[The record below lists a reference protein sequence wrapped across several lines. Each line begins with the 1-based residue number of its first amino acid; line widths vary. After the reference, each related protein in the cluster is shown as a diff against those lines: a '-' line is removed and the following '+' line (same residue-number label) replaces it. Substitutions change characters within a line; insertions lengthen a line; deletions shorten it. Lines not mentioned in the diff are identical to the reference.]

1 VPALLA
7 PPAPPARSIR
17 SLTLGALALL
27 LACGPNPAAQPR
39 PRPLT
44 DADQPTPSGPAP
56 AGPTEPAPAG
66 DIISPPESLR
76 VEGVPP
82 VPSELAEALAPY
94 AEIRAANALGWH
106 PSGDRLLISTRFA
119 DTPQLHQLRAPGGAR
134 TQLTFFRDKV
144 SVAAYPPVGD
154 GDYLVF
160 NKDRGGDE
168 FGQNWRL
175 DLATGALTLLS
186 DGGARS
192 KNTLGIF
199 SRDGQRL
206 VYTSTRRTG
215 QDTDLYVVD
224 PRRPESDRM
233 LTAVT
238 GGGWAPLDWSPDG
251 GLILVQEYISVAR
264 SHLWLVDS
272 SSGEQH
278 RLTPESDGQP
288 VAWVGGAFTADGRA
302 VITTTDGGVE
312 HRMLVRLDL
321 NTHELRAISGALPWD
336 VEGFALS
343 RDGARIAALTNEGGP
358 SHLHLYDGQTLR
370 EEPISTKL
378 PEGVISGLHWH
389 PQGQR
394 LAFTVSS
401 ARSPAD
407 VWSFDPASGEAT
419 RWTESEAGGLV
430 ADTFVVPEPIRWK
443 SFDEREIPGFY
454 YRPPPRFTGPRPAL
468 IIIHGGPEAQSRV
481 GFIGRNNY
489 FLNELGVAL
498 IYPNVRGSTGYGKSY
513 VRLDDVRQREDA
525 VADIG
530 ALLDWITAQPEL
542 DAGRVVIMG
551 GSYGGYMTLAA
562 SARYADRIRGGVDI
576 VGISNFVSFLE
587 NTEAYRR
594 DLRRVE
600 YGDERDPQIRAFLG
614 SISPLH
620 HADKIKRP
628 LLVIQGRNDPRVP
641 ASEAEQIVKTLAA
654 NGAPAWYIEAN
665 DEGHGFAKKRNQ
677 DYQMYATVLF
687 LRRYLLDESF

>member
-1 VPALLA
+1 VPAQLA
-7 PPAPPARSIR
+7 PALRPARCALHE
-17 SLTLGALALL
+17 LTFAALALL
-27 LACGPNPAAQPR
+27 LACGPAPTASPR
-39 PRPLT
+39 PGPLVAP
-44 DADQPTPSGPAP
+44 DPSTLSENAP
-56 AGPTEPAPAG
+56 PPPSEPAPPTP
-66 DIISPPESLR
+66 DILTPPESLHL
-76 VEGVPP
+76 EGVPP
-82 VPSELAEALAPY
+82 VPIGLAEALAPY
-94 AEIRAANALGWH
+94 GEIRSASALSWH
-106 PSGDRLLISTRFA
+106 PSGERLLLSTRFA

-144 SVAAYPPVGD
+144 TVAAYPPVGD
-154 GDYLVF
+154 GDYLVL

-192 KNTLGIF
+192 KNTLGVF

-206 VYTSTRRTG
+206 VYTSTRRSG
-215 QDTDLYVVD
+215 QDTDLYILD
-224 PRRPESDRM
+224 PRRPESDR
-233 LTAVT
+233 LLAAVT

-264 SHLWLVDS
+264 SHLWLFDA

-288 VAWVGGAFTADGRA
+288 VVWAGGAFTADGRA

-321 NTHELRAISGALPWD
+321 NTHELRAISSALPWD

-358 SHLHLYDGQTLR
+358 SRLHLYDGHTLR
-370 EEPISTKL
+370 EEPLRAQL

-389 PQGQR
+389 PAGRR
-394 LAFTVSS
+394 LAFTLSS

-407 VWSFDPASGEAT
+407 IWSLDVDSGSLE
-419 RWTESEAGGLV
+419 RWTESEAGGLI
-430 ADTFVVPEPIRWK
+430 AGAFAEPEQIRWQ
-443 SFDEREIPGFY
+443 SFDGLEIPGFL
-454 YRPPPRFTGPRPAL
+454 YRPPARFTGPRPAL
-468 IIIHGGPEAQSRV
+468 VIIHGGPEAQSRV

-513 VRLDDVRQREDA
+513 VRLDDVRQREHA
-525 VADIG
+525 VADVG
-530 ALLDWITAQPEL
+530 ALLDWIADHPQL
-542 DAGRVVIMG
+542 DAERVMIMG
-551 GSYGGYMTLAA
+551 GSYGGYMTLAV
-562 SARYADRIRGGVDI
+562 SARYAERIRGGVDI

-587 NTEAYRR
+587 NTESYRR

-600 YGDERDPQIRAFLG
+600 YGDERDPEIRAFLD
-614 SISPLH
+614 SISPLR
-620 HADKIKRP
+620 HAEEIKRP

-654 NGAPAWYIEAN
+654 KGTPAWYIEAS
-665 DEGHGFAKKRNQ
+665 DEGHGFSKKRNQ

-687 LRRYLLDESF
+687 LRRYLLE